1 MVNRALHRASRLAAG
16 VALALSLGACARSR
30 RAAERPPPPPV
41 QLEIDNRALGQMRI
55 FVLHDGQSTRVGE
68 VAGGGSQL
76 FILPV
81 RLLGVT
87 GEIRLVAEPIAAF
100 SRYVSETLIIHPG
113 QRVVLTVQNK
123 LDASS
128 VAVRQ

>member
-1 MVNRALHRASRLAAG
+1 MVNRALHRASRLARC
-16 VALALSLGACARSR
+16 VTLALSLGACARSQ
-30 RAAERPPPPPV
+30 RAADRPPPPPV
-41 QLEIDNRALGQMRI
+41 QLEIDNHALGQMRI
-55 FVLHDGQSTRVGE
+55 FVLHEGQSTRVGE

-81 RLLGVT
+81 HVLGVT
-87 GEIRLVAEPIAAF
+87 GEIRLVAEPVAAF
-100 SRYVSETLIIHPG
+100 SRYVSELLIIRPG
-113 QRVVLTVQNK
+113 QRVVLTVENK

>member
-30 RAAERPPPPPV
+30 RTVERPPPPPV

-55 FVLHDGQSTRVGE
+55 FILHDGQSTRVGE